1 MSARLGAVSYL
12 NARPLTVALGE
23 GDGDFELAYSVPS
36 LCAADL
42 HAGRIDA
49 GLIPS
54 IEYARSREPYCIVPE
69 VAIGAR
75 GEVLTVRLFW
85 RGELK
90 RVRRVALDTGSRTSA
105 CLLRILLREQYGL
118 EPEFIEAKPD
128 LNAMLREADAA
139 LIIGDAVF
147 AVDGD
152 GIESLD
158 LGREWVGMTG
168 HPFVFAFWAGRPE
181 GLNTEQVEALIVG
194 RDVGLSRVEEV
205 AEDFFRRSGHGP
217 SAEFYAHYLTDHI
230 RFELGT
236 AELKGLATFYR
247 LAADH
252 GLIEA
257 APELRFY
264 ERAAARESERLT
276 AGG

>member
-1 MSARLGAVSYL
+1 
-12 NARPLTVALGE
+12 
-23 GDGDFELAYSVPS
+23 
-36 LCAADL
+36 L

-69 VAIGAR
+69 VAIGTR
-75 GEVLTVRLFW
+75 GKVLTVRLFW
-85 RGELK
+85 LGDLQQI
-90 RVRRVALDTGSRTSA
+90 RRVALDTGSRTSA

-118 EPEFIEAKPD
+118 EPEFVEAKPD
-128 LNAMLREADAA
+128 LDSMLREADAA

-158 LGREWVGMTG
+158 LGREWVKMTG

-181 GLNTEQVEALIVG
+181 GLTSEQVEALIAG
-194 RDVGLSRVEEV
+194 RDAGLSRVEEV
-205 AEDFFRRSGHGP
+205 AADFSRRSEYGP
-217 SAEFYAHYLTDHI
+217 SAEFYARYLTDHI
-230 RFELGT
+230 RFGLGT

-252 GLIEA
+252 GLIET

-264 ERAAARESERLT
+264 ERAAALESKGLA